1 MDRYLV
7 LLLVVVLSAC
17 DRSPP
22 ADSKPVAGPA
32 PSAASADAKA
42 KPAVDPQIAKD
53 IELAD
58 KVRAALA
65 ATKGLNAKG
74 VDVTARNGQ
83 VSLFGTTPTE
93 RQRRGLE
100 KVAAGVDGVTSVR
113 NEIKVLQGS

>member
-1 MDRYLV
+1 MQNFFV
-7 LLLVVVLSAC
+7 LLFLAAALAAC
-17 DRSPP
+17 DRTPP

-32 PSAASADAKA
+32 PAAAKA
-42 KPAVDPQIAKD
+42 APAVDPQLARDK
-53 IELAD
+53 ELAD

-93 RQRRGLE
+93 RQRRELE
-100 KVAAGVDGVTSVR
+100 KVAAGVAGVTSVR
-113 NEIKVLQGS
+113 NEIKVMQGS